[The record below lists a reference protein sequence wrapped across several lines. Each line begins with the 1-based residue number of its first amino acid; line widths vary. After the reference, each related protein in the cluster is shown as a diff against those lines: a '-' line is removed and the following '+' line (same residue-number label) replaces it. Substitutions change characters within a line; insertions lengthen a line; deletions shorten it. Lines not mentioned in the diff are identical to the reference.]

1 VSGVFDEP
9 DDAAT
14 PLTEEEK
21 RDLKPSYITTRN
33 ELNVAEQENIARG
46 RQWALARRRTIL
58 TEKFLQDLHR
68 QMLGDVWRWAGR
80 FRTSERNI
88 GIPYW
93 EISVTLRTLL
103 DDTKSWI
110 DQNAY
115 PGDEIAVRFHHRLV
129 QIHPFSNGNGRHARL
144 IADLLIAQ
152 LGGSSF
158 SWGSGELRD
167 GGELRRRYIAALRA
181 ADAHDMSQLMAFARS

>member
-1 VSGVFDEP
+1 MSGVFDEP

-46 RQWALARRRTIL
+46 QQWALARRRTIL

-103 DDTKSWI
+103 DDTKIWI

-129 QIHPFSNGNGRHARL
+129 QIHPFPNGNGRHARL

-152 LGGSSF
+152 LGGDPF

-167 GGELRRRYIAALRA
+167 SGELRRLYITALRA
-181 ADAHDMSQLMAFARS
+181 ADAHDMSPLMVFARS